1 MSGWLRLLQA
11 EGGLSIMDWKI
22 KIFTGHSPVLEK
34 LDQIGDD
41 VLSVKRMLGNCYVWP
56 LELLIRALMLQ
67 TMPQ

>member
-1 MSGWLRLLQA
+1 
-11 EGGLSIMDWKI
+11 MDWKI